1 MQSRWNERDP
11 DRALLDGARG
21 GDRAALAELYRR
33 YSAPVYRM
41 ALALTQD
48 ESRAAQVTTDTFLWT
63 WAVPDTWNS
72 AACPRVELMA
82 RTRWVAQR
90 FARSGGGGVAQ
101 VLAGLPPEEREA
113 VELACFG
120 RLTYREIAQVTGS
133 DAMRT
138 AARLRRALRRLAAGR
153 VAGDDSQA
161 RRPVSPQPAP

>member
-11 DRALLDGARG
+11 DRALLDGTRG

-48 ESRAAQVTTDTFLWT
+48 GSRAAQVTTETFLWI
-63 WAVPDTWNS
+63 WAVPETGS
-72 AACPRVELMA
+72 RAACPRAELMA

-90 FARSGGGGVAQ
+90 FTRSGGGGVAQ
-101 VLAGLPPEEREA
+101 VLAGFPPEEREV

-138 AARLRRALRRLAAGR
+138 AARLRRALQRLAASP
-153 VAGDDSQA
+153 VARDDSQSCRA
-161 RRPVSPQPAP
+161 LSPQPAA